1 MSNSDSTTLPNL
13 QTPDVASQKI
23 RRQRRQKMQP
33 NAPVQVII
41 AHEPPPQPAEPF
53 EFSLKGISKAAK
65 RWFLSAVAAG
75 YGISLLFHCAL
86 LIAMS
91 LYYFSDYVQ
100 ENYIESS
107 IASDEESMV
116 FDDVM
121 DVRIDMPA
129 GDLATSESLE
139 TAMNMELSPNAANQ
153 VVTGVEDSVD
163 SLFNEGGD
171 SGNGGA
177 SFLVPKNAKIFT
189 KGSFT
194 AWTEPNDP
202 GPNEDY
208 SIVITVR
215 LPDRV
220 KRYRATDL
228 SGQVVGTDGYK
239 QNIPGPEYRRGSVYL
254 PVVDR
259 HAQLI
264 IEVPGGGPRVQDTIE
279 IRSTTLKEE
288 QKLVIE
294 F

>member
-153 VVTGVEDSVD
+153 MVTGVEDSVD

>member
-239 QNIPGPEYRRGSVYL
+239 QKIPGPEYRRGSVYL

>member
-33 NAPVQVII
+33 EAPVQVII
-41 AHEPPPQPAEPF
+41 AHEPPPHAVEPF
-53 EFSLKGISKAAK
+53 EFSLKGISKAVK

-75 YGISLLFHCAL
+75 YGISLLFHGLL

-91 LYYFSDYVQ
+91 LYFFSDYVQ

-107 IASDEESMV
+107 IATNDEALV
-116 FDDVM
+116 FDEVL
-121 DVRIDMPA
+121 DVRIDMPT

-163 SLFNEGGD
+163 SLFNDGGKG
-171 SGNGGA
+171 GNGGA

-202 GPNEDY
+202 KPGEDY
-208 SIVITVR
+208 KIVITIR

-239 QNIPGPEYRRGSVYL
+239 QNVPGPEYRRGTVYL
-254 PVVDR
+254 PVVNR

-264 IEVPGGGPRVQDTIE
+264 VEVPGGAARVQDTIV

-288 QKLVIE
+288 QKLEIE